1 MKIDTLILGGC
12 STKIP
17 TYVGIFKALRDLH
30 IIDEKLQGIKHII
43 SCSIGLLVSL
53 YLLLEVNLQ
62 VQESCI
68 LEANFSKLIYLV
80 SKSNSDSAK
89 AFSKNGIV
97 FLVSTACS

>member
-43 SCSIGLLVSL
+43 TCSIGLLVSL
-53 YLLLEVNLQ
+53 YLLL
-62 VQESCI
+62 
-68 LEANFSKLIYLV
+68 
-80 SKSNSDSAK
+80 
-89 AFSKNGIV
+89 
-97 FLVSTACS
+97 